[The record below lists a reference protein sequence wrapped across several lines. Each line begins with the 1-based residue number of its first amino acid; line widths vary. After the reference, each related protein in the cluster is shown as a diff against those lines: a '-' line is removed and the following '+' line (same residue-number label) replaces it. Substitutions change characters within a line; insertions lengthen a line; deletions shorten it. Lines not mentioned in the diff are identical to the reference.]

1 MNRKLFSLK
10 KKIIIVTGAGG
21 NGMARILAEN
31 MAEEEAFVYAVD
43 IKFSKSTNSKF
54 SKFFKYIEC
63 DITDKDKFD
72 SVCKTIFSKHKK
84 IDVLVN
90 GAGVTF
96 PENSSKFYPE
106 DKWDITNEVNLK
118 AAFHCSQ
125 TVIKYMLKKK
135 EGSIINFTS
144 INAELGFPN
153 NPAYVASKGG
163 LKMLTKS
170 LAKDWGKFGIR
181 VNNVGPGYMK
191 TEMTKRSWN
200 NPKLRKA
207 RTSRTLLN
215 RWGEKQDIVG
225 PCIFLASDA
234 SRYVTGQD
242 LYVDGG
248 WLANG
253 LSE

>member
-1 MNRKLFSLK
+1 
-10 KKIIIVTGAGG
+10 
-21 NGMARILAEN
+21 MAHVLAES
-31 MAEEEAFVYAVD
+31 MAKEKAHVYAID
-43 IKFSKSTNSKF
+43 INFSQSIPKKLSKYF
-54 SKFFKYIEC
+54 HYVEC
-63 DITDKDKFD
+63 DITNKEEFHT
-72 SVCKTIFSKHKK
+72 VCKSIFSKHKK

-96 PENSSKFYPE
+96 PENKEKFYPE
-106 DKWDITNEVNLK
+106 DKWDITNDVNLK

-125 TVIKYMLKKK
+125 TVIKYMIKKK
-135 EGSIINFTS
+135 NGSIINFTS

-163 LKMLTKS
+163 LKMLTKA

-181 VNNVGPGYMK
+181 VNNIGPGYMK
-191 TEMTKRSWN
+191 TEMTKKSWLN
-200 NPKLRKA
+200 SKLRNA

-215 RWGEKQDIVG
+215 RWGEKKDIIG

-234 SRYVTGQD
+234 SNYVTGQD

>member
-1 MNRKLFSLK
+1 MSERFSIK
-10 KKIIIVTGAGG
+10 KKTIIVTGAGG
-21 NGMARILAEN
+21 TGMARILAEN
-31 MAEEEAFVYAVD
+31 MAKEEANVFAID
-43 IKFSKSTNSKF
+43 INLSKPIPKKLTKFLKF
-54 SKFFKYIEC
+54 IEC
-63 DITDKDKFD
+63 DVTNRIKFEEI
-72 SVCKTIFSKHKK
+72 CKSIFYKHKK

-96 PENSSKFYPE
+96 PENEKKFYPE
-106 DKWDITNEVNLK
+106 DKWDVTNNVNLK
-118 AAFHCSQ
+118 AAFLCSQ
-125 TVIKYMLKKK
+125 AAIKYMLKKK
-135 EGSIINFTS
+135 NGSIVNFTS

-181 VNNVGPGYMK
+181 VNNIGPGYMK
-191 TEMTKRSWN
+191 TEMTKKSWS
-200 NPKLRKA
+200 NPKLRMA
-207 RTSRTLLN
+207 RTSRTMLN
-215 RWGEKQDIVG
+215 RWGEKEDIVG

-234 SRYVTGQD
+234 SKYVTGQD

>member
-1 MNRKLFSLK
+1 MAEIFSLK
-10 KKIIIVTGAGG
+10 NKIIIITGGG
-21 NGMARILAEN
+21 GTGMIHHLAKI
-31 MAEEEAFVYAVD
+31 MAKERAYVYAVD
-43 IKFSKSTNSKF
+43 INFPKPLPKKLSKF
-54 SKFFKYIEC
+54 LKYVKC
-63 DITDKDKFD
+63 DITDSQQF
-72 SVCKTIFSKHKK
+72 KTTCSSIFSKHKK

-96 PENSSKFYPE
+96 PENSEKFYPE
-106 DKWDITNEVNLK
+106 DKWDVTFDVNLK
-118 AAFHCSQ
+118 AAFNCSQ
-125 TVIKYMLKKK
+125 TVIQHMLKKK
-135 EGSIINFTS
+135 RGSIINFTS
-144 INAELGFPN
+144 ISAELGFPK

-170 LAKDWGKFGIR
+170 LAKDWSKFGIR
-181 VNNVGPGYMK
+181 INNIGPGYMK
-191 TEMTKRSWN
+191 TDMTKKSWL

-207 RTSRTLLN
+207 RTSRILLN
-215 RWGEKQDIVG
+215 RWGEKEDIVG

-234 SRYVTGQD
+234 SKYVTGHD

>member
-1 MNRKLFSLK
+1 MATSENNGSGELQVTQFAGLERRRW
-10 KKIIIVTGAGG
+10 IVT
-21 NGMARILAEN
+21 
-31 MAEEEAFVYAVD
+31 
-43 IKFSKSTNSKF
+43 FS
-54 SKFFKYIEC
+54 
-63 DITDKDKFD
+63 D
-72 SVCKTIFSKHKK
+72 
-84 IDVLVN
+84 DVVN
-90 GAGVTF
+90 RL
-96 PENSSKFYPE
+96 FY
-106 DKWDITNEVNLK
+106 DG
-118 AAFHCSQ
+118 
-125 TVIKYMLKKK
+125 IKYMLKKK
-135 EGSIINFTS
+135 NGSIINFTS

-170 LAKDWGKFGIR
+170 LAKDWGRFGIR
-181 VNNVGPGYMK
+181 VNNIGPGYMK
-191 TEMTKRSWN
+191 TEMTKKSWS
-200 NPKLRKA
+200 NPKLRKT